1 MKWLLITR
9 AFVTSNG
16 IHIKKMSK
24 LEYVVKKQYSRSLQ
38 MDVHNKT
45 TYFLTA
51 STCETMILPVRKY
64 LGIT

>member
-1 MKWLLITR
+1 
-9 AFVTSNG
+9 
-16 IHIKKMSK
+16 MSK
-24 LEYVVKKQYSRSLQ
+24 SEYAIKTQYSRSLQ